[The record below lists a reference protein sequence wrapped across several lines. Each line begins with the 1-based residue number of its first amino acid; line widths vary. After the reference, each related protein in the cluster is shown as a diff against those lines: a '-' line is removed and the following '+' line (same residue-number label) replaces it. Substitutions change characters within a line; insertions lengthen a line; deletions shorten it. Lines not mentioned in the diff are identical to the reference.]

1 MVQIF
6 QWAKRRVY
14 IQECAN
20 TTFEG
25 FWLRLQT
32 KSLHLRAYLY
42 NFQGDLGALS
52 DGNLTS
58 RSLLIQ
64 VLRGPRVRLR
74 MERLHEG
81 FGVRLQKESLHLR
94 VCLCPIK
101 RNLFLIE
108 LMKGKCR
115 CFCLVILTCS
125 THGDG
130 NEYSKHSGLYMRPP

>member
-1 MVQIF
+1 MLALTDEELTSESVL
-6 QWAKRRVY
+6 
-14 IQECAN
+14 IQ
-20 TTFEG
+20 
-25 FWLRLQT
+25 LP
-32 KSLHLRAYLY
+32 
-42 NFQGDLGALS
+42 GDLGALS

-64 VLRGPRVRLR
+64 VLRGTRVRLR
-74 MERLHEG
+74 MESLHEG

-101 RNLFLIE
+101 RNLFLNE

-125 THGDG
+125 THRDG
-130 NEYSKHSGLYMRPP
+130 NKYSKYSGLYMRPP